1 MTESNKAFPVD
12 YNMRGHFPSYSRPRY
27 NVSTR
32 ARTSSASGGN
42 RGRSHPHFSD
52 VAPASCSCR
61 PKSRAGSVI
70 LKRPR
75 TSLRSLALLAL
86 LGLLPLLQGCF
97 GMAVVG
103 AGAVALSSDDRRTLG
118 AQTEDQEIELRGD
131 SRISDRLGDKAH
143 INVTSYNR
151 NVLLTGEAI
160 DTATR
165 AQAESIVREIP
176 NVRGVVN
183 AIQISGVSS
192 YTSRA
197 NDSYLTS
204 KVKARFI
211 DNGGSFSANHVK
223 VVTEDGV
230 VYLMGLVTHKE
241 ADAAV
246 EIARTTGG
254 VQKVVRVFEYIELP
268 AK

>member
-1 MTESNKAFPVD
+1 MIESNKAFP
-12 YNMRGHFPSYSRPRY
+12 RL
-27 NVSTR
+27 T
-32 ARTSSASGGN
+32 A
-42 RGRSHPHFSD
+42 
-52 VAPASCSCR
+52 
-61 PKSRAGSVI
+61 
-70 LKRPR
+70 
-75 TSLRSLALLAL
+75 LALLAL
-86 LGLLPLLQGCF
+86 LGLAPLLQGCF

-103 AGAVALSSDDRRTLG
+103 AGAVAVSAADRRTLG
-118 AQTEDQEIELRGD
+118 AQAEDQEIELRGD
-131 SRISDRLGDKAH
+131 SRIGDRLGDKVH
-143 INVTSYNR
+143 ISVTSYNR
-151 NVLLTGEAI
+151 NILLTGEAV
-160 DTATR
+160 DPASR

-183 AIQISGVSS
+183 AIQISAPSS

-211 DNGGSFSANHVK
+211 DNGGSFSANLVK

-230 VYLMGLVTHKE
+230 VYLLGLVNHKE

-254 VQKVVRVFEYIELP
+254 VQKVVRVFEYTETP